1 MACGWT
7 WARPSVWPSSTQCCS
22 RLVDNHRMADLKG
35 INVVVEPLVE
45 PGAPFGTAARSGE
58 KYLTPQGFTAIR
70 DGQKSRADVPPV
82 APATGKPRWLKAL
95 PAGGERY
102 AAIRRNVHQ
111 HKLATVCEE
120 AKCPNIGECWNAGTA
135 TIMLMGAVCTRACR
149 FCSVDTGNP
158 RQWLDAEEP
167 ENTAR
172 SVELMKLKYI
182 VLTSV
187 NRDDLP
193 DGGAGHYADAIR
205 AIKRRTPHVAVEAL
219 TPDFQGVLRDVET
232 VVDSGLEVFAQ
243 NVETVKRLTH
253 PVRDPRASYEQTLA
267 VLAHAK
273 KHRPDVLTKTSLML
287 GLGETDEEIAATM
300 DDLRAANVDLLTL
313 GQYLRPTVHHLEVQ
327 RFVTPAQFDE
337 YRGWALAKGFRECV
351 SGPLVRSS
359 YRAEQALAGNNA
371 GLRNGD
377 TPHFLAKGDAPLDE
391 VHTLL
396 PADAGKWGASRSS
409 PIEVK
414 WLGRVDYEPTW
425 REMQRITDTRDGN
438 TPDEI
443 WLLEHPPV
451 FTQGLN
457 GDPSHVLGAGDIPVV
472 QIDRGGQVTYHGP
485 GQLVVYPLIDIR
497 RAGMGVRDLV
507 TALERAVI
515 EYCAGFG
522 IKAECRKNAPG
533 VYVDGRKVASVG
545 LRIRR
550 GASYHGLAFNVNMD
564 LEPFQR
570 INPCG
575 YAGLQMTQ
583 LAALGSPDASVES
596 VGQAFAPF
604 LQEALAH
611 LRSQR
616 K

>member
-1 MACGWT
+1 MRAM
-7 WARPSVWPSSTQCCS
+7 PE
-22 RLVDNHRMADLKG
+22 LKG
-35 INVVVEPLVE
+35 IPVVQE
-45 PGAPFGTAARSGE
+45 ARSGE
-58 KYLTPQGFTAIR
+58 KYVTPQGFTAIR
-70 DGQKSRADVPPV
+70 DGIKARDGNAAAGLTRKPPWLRAR
-82 APATGKPRWLKAL
+82 AP
-95 PAGGERY
+95 GGEGFT
-102 AAIRRNVHQ
+102 AVKNVVREHR
-111 HKLATVCEE
+111 LATVCEE

-158 RQWLDAEEP
+158 RGWLDAEEP

-172 SVELMKLKYI
+172 SVELMNLKYI

-193 DGGAGHYADAIR
+193 DGGAQHYADAIR

-219 TPDFQGVLRDVET
+219 TPDFQGVMKDVET
-232 VVDSGLEVFAQ
+232 VVDSGLDVFAQ
-243 NVETVKRLTH
+243 NVETVRRLTH
-253 PVRDPRASYEQTLA
+253 PVRDPRAGYQQTLD

-273 KHRPDVLTKTSLML
+273 RYKPAVLTKTSLML
-287 GLGETDEEIAATM
+287 GLGETDAEIAQCM

-313 GQYLRPTVHHLEVQ
+313 GQYLRPTMHHLPVQ
-327 RFVTPAQFDE
+327 RFVTPAEFDQ
-337 YRGWALAKGFRECV
+337 YRQWALAKGFRECV

-371 GLRNGD
+371 GIDNHGAGWGKRGEVAEVAQEIAAD
-377 TPHFLAKGDAPLDE
+377 TSPRFPHPAPAPT
-391 VHTLL
+391 V
-396 PADAGKWGASRSS
+396 R
-409 PIEVK
+409 
-414 WLGRVDYEPTW
+414 WLGRVEYEPTW
-425 REMQRITDTRDGN
+425 REMQRITDTRDAN

-497 RAGMGVRDLV
+497 RAGLGVRDLV

-515 EYCAGFG
+515 EYCASLG
-522 IKAECRKNAPG
+522 IEAECRKNAPG
-533 VYVDGRKVASVG
+533 VYVAGRKVASVG

-583 LAALGSPDASVES
+583 LAALGQPDASVEAT
-596 VGQAFAPF
+596 GRAFVPF
-604 LQEALAH
+604 LQRALTS
-611 LRSQR
+611 LRKNSGQN
-616 K
+616 